1 MKKQLYKSQ
10 IVSTSIYLN
19 LVFFDDFEG
28 LGGEKKVVERLG
40 ERNWKEK

>member
-10 IVSTSIYLN
+10 IVSTSISLN